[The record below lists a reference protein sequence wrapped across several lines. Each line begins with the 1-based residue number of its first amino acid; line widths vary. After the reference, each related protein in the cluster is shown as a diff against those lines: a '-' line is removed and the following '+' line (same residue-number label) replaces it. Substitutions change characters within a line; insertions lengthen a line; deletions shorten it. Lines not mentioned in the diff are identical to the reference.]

1 MKANCIDVSTWQRNI
16 DWKKVKAAGIKAVI
30 IRAGFGTTKD
40 NQFENHYAGAKAAG
54 LKIGA
59 YWYSYAYSTV
69 QAEKEAKACISILSG
84 KSFDLPVYYDVEERN
99 QIALGKTM
107 TSIVCQ
113 FLDKINAA
121 GYRAGVYAS
130 SSWFTDILDYNL
142 LRSRH
147 SIWLALY
154 WTSSH
159 RLACDIWQYGYYNNI
174 SGVTGDCDCNI
185 IENEAVIGGG
195 STNTEPAQP
204 ATAVAD
210 VKTVQKWINSCYGAG
225 LEVDGIYGRLT
236 KAALVKALQTEL
248 NNYGAGLE
256 IDGVYGQYTKSATF
270 NLKQGDTGALVY
282 ILQGLLLCNGYPA
295 GGFDGIFGSGTEAA
309 VLAYQYQN
317 ALAADGI
324 AGRETFW
331 SLCS

>member
-1 MKANCIDVSTWQRNI
+1 MKPNCIDVSTWQRNI
-16 DWKKVKAAGIKAVI
+16 DWSKVKAAGIKAVI
-30 IRAGFGTTKD
+30 IRAGFGQTKD

-99 QIALGKTM
+99 QIALGKMM

-142 LRSRH
+142 LRSRY

-185 IENEAVIGGG
+185 IENEAILGG
-195 STNTEPAQP
+195 SSSTAPVQP
-204 ATAVAD
+204 ATPAAD
-210 VKTVQKWINSCYGAG
+210 VKTVQNWLNTNYKTG
-225 LEVDGIYGRLT
+225 LKVDGVYGKLT
-236 KAALVKALQTEL
+236 KAAHVKALQTEL
-248 NNYGAGLE
+248 NKLGAQLKV
-256 IDGVYGQYTKSATF
+256 DGVFGKRTKSAMH
-270 NLKQGDTGALVY
+270 NLMRGDKGSLVQ
-282 ILQGLLLCNGYPA
+282 ILQGLLICNGYTA
-295 GGFDGIFGSGTEAA
+295 GGFDGVYGIGTEAA
-309 VLAYQYQN
+309 VSEYQYKK
-317 ALAADGI
+317 ALTTDGI
-324 AGRETFW
+324 AGRQTFE
-331 SLCS
+331 SLCN